1 MLEFVDQLEDQ
12 KLVLLFLQR
21 DLSSLYE
28 HKQRVIFVQ
37 YLQSQF
43 VIDLA
48 HLFNELEGKIER
60 LLVL

>member
-21 DLSSLYE
+21 DLGSLNE
-28 HKQRVIFVQ
+28 HKERVVFVQ
-37 YLQSQF
+37 HLQSQF

-48 HLFNELEGKIER
+48 HLFNELESKIER